1 LDEGDGMGTQN
12 AGILICWAN
21 ATNWNIL

>member
-1 LDEGDGMGTQN
+1 MGTQN